1 MFENPNLEYKS
12 EFVPELKKTFVAFA
26 NTDGGEILIGV
37 DDNGQ
42 TIGLQDPDSTLQQVI
57 NSIRDNVHPQLAQFF
72 YAEITLRDEKPIVRV
87 TIRRGALRP
96 YYISGK
102 GIRPE
107 GVFVR
112 KGSETVS
119 ASSNEILEMI
129 KVSSGQDYEKTISFS
144 QQLTFHTAN
153 TFFEQLGKTLDETT
167 MKTIGAMTTDGL
179 YTNLGLLFSD
189 QCPFCTK
196 FGRFNTNSTTGE
208 ELFVDQKVVEGSIF
222 KQLLEAEDWFNLVNK
237 TGAEI
242 SGFFRKDYRDYPPRA
257 LREVFINALVHRD
270 YALNGPTLV
279 NVYEDE
285 IEIIS
290 IGGLV
295 KGLNMDD
302 VMLGISRPRN
312 ILLASTFVK
321 LRLVEGWGRGIREI
335 EKLYRQNSSKPSFTA
350 STHGFK
356 VVLPKLDLPTESR
369 QFRASETAAERI
381 LKYLETQGESSREQ
395 IQSGLKLPQATCLV
409 ALRQLT
415 HDERILKIRDG
426 RKITYTLP
434 N

>member
-1 MFENPNLEYKS
+1 M
-12 EFVPELKKTFVAFA
+12 LKKN
-26 NTDGGEILIGV
+26 NTTHAP
-37 DDNGQ
+37 DNDTLE
-42 TIGLQDPDSTLQQVI
+42 TIK
-57 NSIRDNVHPQLAQFF
+57 NSC
-72 YAEITLRDEKPIVRV
+72 
-87 TIRRGALRP
+87 
-96 YYISGK
+96 
-102 GIRPE
+102 
-107 GVFVR
+107 
-112 KGSETVS
+112 
-119 ASSNEILEMI
+119 
-129 KVSSGQDYEKTISFS
+129 GQDYEKAISFS
-144 QQLTFHTAN
+144 QQLTFNDAN
-153 TFFEQLGKTLDETT
+153 AVFNQLGKTLDHAT
-167 MKTIGAMTTDGL
+167 MKTIGVMTTDGL
-179 YTNLGLLFSD
+179 FTNLGLLFSD

-196 FGRFNTNSTTGE
+196 FGRFNTNPTTGE

-222 KQLLEAEDWFNLVNK
+222 KQLLEAEDWFNLINK

-242 SGFFRKDYRDYPPRA
+242 SGLFRKDYRDYPPRA

-279 NVYEDE
+279 NGYEDE

-312 ILLASTFVK
+312 VLLASTFVD

-356 VVLPKLDLPTESR
+356 AIIPR
-369 QFRASETAAERI
+369 QDTPAEIRQTRLSETAQERI
-381 LKYLETQGESSREQ
+381 FGYLEAQGETSREQ
-395 IQSGLKLPQATCLV
+395 IQKNLQLPQATCLA
-409 ALRQLT
+409 ALRKLVENET
-415 HDERILKIRDG
+415 VVRIRNG

-434 N
+434 S